1 MRDSSAS
8 ASSASL
14 AVPTRFDGDPDRVA
28 LVVPGVGYSPA
39 RPLLH
44 FASGVLRRHGW
55 TVQELWWQVPDDFRQ
70 FTEDERIAWVE
81 WQVGRAVNAEG
92 GACRLIVGK
101 SLGSLAS
108 GTAADRGIAAAWLTP
123 LLTFGHVA
131 RSLRRAEAPTL
142 LIGGST
148 DTWWDADLAA
158 SLHHDVLEVPSADH
172 GLELPDDPVGSV
184 EVLRQV
190 VSRLDRFVGSF
201 GRVEEGGGRRG
212 MSHGK

>member
-8 ASSASL
+8 ASPL

-28 LVVPGVGYSPA
+28 LVVPGFGYSPA

-44 FASGVLRRHGW
+44 FASRVLRQHGW
-55 TVQELWWQVPDDFRQ
+55 TVQELWWHIPDDFLQ
-70 FTEDERIAWVE
+70 FSEDERIAWVDR
-81 WQVGRAVNAEG
+81 QVGRAVNAEG

-108 GTAADRGIAAAWLTP
+108 GSVADRGIAAAWLTP

-131 RSLRRAEAPTL
+131 RALRRAEAPTL
-142 LIGGST
+142 LIGGSA
-148 DTWWDADLAA
+148 DKWWDADLAA
-158 SLHHDVLEVPSADH
+158 SLRHDVLEVPSADH

-184 EVLRQV
+184 EVLRQT
-190 VSRLDRFVGSF
+190 VSRLDRFVGSL
-201 GRVEEGGGRRG
+201 GRAEAE
-212 MSHGK
+212 

>member
-1 MRDSSAS
+1 MT
-8 ASSASL
+8 L
-14 AVPTRFDGDPDRVA
+14 PTRFEGDPDRVA

-44 FASGVLRRHGW
+44 FASSVLRQHGW
-55 TVQELWWQVPDDFRQ
+55 TVQELWWHVPDDFPEYS
-70 FTEDERIAWVE
+70 EDERIAWVDR
-81 WQVGRAVNAEG
+81 QVGRAANAEG
-92 GACRLIVGK
+92 GACRLVVGK

-131 RSLRRAEAPTL
+131 RALRRAQEPTL
-142 LIGGST
+142 LIGGSA
-148 DTWWDADLAA
+148 DKWWDAELAA
-158 SLHHDVLEVPSADH
+158 SLPHDVLEVPSADH

-190 VSRLDRFVGSF
+190 VARLDRFVGSL
-201 GRVEEGGGRRG
+201 GRAEAE
-212 MSHGK
+212 